1 MDFDSNN
8 KTLRPIYDKL
18 DSLIDKGYDLSY
30 VFKDIIFRGCN
41 QFDRDYSRVPC
52 WVRDAGNTAECG
64 WTKEEFETYV
74 RNNYEDYEIVHRWLY
89 YYDCDML
96 VCALCD
102 RFKMIASMLRVF
114 YCHFPSES
122 LCKMEDF
129 KHATIAVS
137 SHDTICFACVNS
149 IFLYLASSF
158 DILSKIYVE
167 FRDHEK
173 LDFSKYPNMISR
185 KVLLGSIGKTNS
197 DIAGT
202 LFEKPLC
209 VKTISSI
216 NKGKYEE
223 IDGTQY
229 LTYNYTPLIS
239 IGKNEYYLQ
248 SKNFSDTST
257 SKTGVKL
264 DLNSG
269 KLYGYDFLI
278 QAGQGDK
285 KLIIDSDS
293 TKPLTIGTNFKVDWD
308 GKIEATEGK
317 FSGKITASSGNI
329 GGWTIVKNALYK
341 NTSGNIKESTEEGN
355 KNKLIKYKA
364 VSGSAIIAPS
374 ADVTI
379 SDLTAFKVWE
389 YTSGDSTQNTPGGS
403 DGPTITTTTEG
414 TWSQSAA
421 TASNIVFS
429 VGKNF
434 AINKAFLFVEKLTKG
449 GFLPGPNY

>member
-1 MDFDSNN
+1 MGESKIKYYSMDFDSNN

-18 DSLIDKGYDLSY
+18 DSLINNGYDLSY

-41 QFDRDYSRVPC
+41 QFERDYSRVSC
-52 WVRDAGNTAECG
+52 WVQNAGNTAESG
-64 WTKEEFETYV
+64 WTKDMFELYQ
-74 RNNYEDYEIVHRWLY
+74 RNYEDDEIVHRWLY

-102 RFKMIASMLRVF
+102 CFKMIASMLRVF

-122 LCKMEDF
+122 PCKMEDF

-216 NKGKYEE
+216 RDRLVHNGSFDFIQMVYDCYDGPNGHSEAAILFPDIENGLFVTSKNRKNFYSQSNRLNLLLPGLLTDVFDVMETTINKLS
-223 IDGTQY
+223 I
-229 LTYNYTPLIS
+229 
-239 IGKNEYYLQ
+239 IGKKENE
-248 SKNFSDTST
+248 
-257 SKTGVKL
+257 G
-264 DLNSG
+264 
-269 KLYGYDFLI
+269 
-278 QAGQGDK
+278 
-285 KLIIDSDS
+285 
-293 TKPLTIGTNFKVDWD
+293 
-308 GKIEATEGK
+308 
-317 FSGKITASSGNI
+317 
-329 GGWTIVKNALYK
+329 
-341 NTSGNIKESTEEGN
+341 
-355 KNKLIKYKA
+355 
-364 VSGSAIIAPS
+364 
-374 ADVTI
+374 
-379 SDLTAFKVWE
+379 
-389 YTSGDSTQNTPGGS
+389 
-403 DGPTITTTTEG
+403 
-414 TWSQSAA
+414 
-421 TASNIVFS
+421 
-429 VGKNF
+429 
-434 AINKAFLFVEKLTKG
+434 
-449 GFLPGPNY
+449 

>member
-1 MDFDSNN
+1 MGESKIKYYSMDFDSNN

-18 DSLIDKGYDLSY
+18 DSLINNGYDLSY

-74 RNNYEDYEIVHRWLY
+74 RNYEDYEIVHRWLY

-122 LCKMEDF
+122 PCKMEDF

-158 DILSKIYVE
+158 DILSKLYVE

-216 NKGKYEE
+216 RDRLVHNGSFDFIQMVYDCYDGPNGHSEAAILFPDMENGLFITSKNRKNFYSQSKRLNLLLPGLLTEVLDVMETTINKLS
-223 IDGTQY
+223 I
-229 LTYNYTPLIS
+229 
-239 IGKNEYYLQ
+239 IGKKENE
-248 SKNFSDTST
+248 
-257 SKTGVKL
+257 G
-264 DLNSG
+264 
-269 KLYGYDFLI
+269 
-278 QAGQGDK
+278 
-285 KLIIDSDS
+285 
-293 TKPLTIGTNFKVDWD
+293 
-308 GKIEATEGK
+308 
-317 FSGKITASSGNI
+317 
-329 GGWTIVKNALYK
+329 
-341 NTSGNIKESTEEGN
+341 
-355 KNKLIKYKA
+355 
-364 VSGSAIIAPS
+364 
-374 ADVTI
+374 
-379 SDLTAFKVWE
+379 
-389 YTSGDSTQNTPGGS
+389 
-403 DGPTITTTTEG
+403 
-414 TWSQSAA
+414 
-421 TASNIVFS
+421 
-429 VGKNF
+429 
-434 AINKAFLFVEKLTKG
+434 
-449 GFLPGPNY
+449 